1 MQVILG
7 EEVAFSKLTLK
18 EIISKICDGVQA
30 RAAQGLYNSL
40 AVLSWWILT
49 KDWIVHISIK

>member
-1 MQVILG
+1 MNSCRIIFIIVHFHMQVILG

-40 AVLSWWILT
+40 AVLS
-49 KDWIVHISIK
+49 